1 MFRVSLSYY
10 SLTFLWRLA
19 ACLKWYGVDKVQM
32 KQQLL
37 KCGLWRDSSDD
48 IVHKDSLLLCACKK
62 KRHPYPPCTDNE
74 TVAQDESVRGQW
86 DFAQLSDCISGVT
99 VVQLLHAPYSW
110 SPLPSAGIKRRAS
123 GTRWKCQR
131 IMRFWHSCMYEA
143 IALAK
148 WLGFVANFTHLVF
161 GL

>member
-1 MFRVSLSYY
+1 MHHVGMFRVSLSYY

-110 SPLPSAGIKRRAS
+110 SPLPSAGIKRDVPAAQDESVRGQWDF
-123 GTRWKCQR
+123 GTVA
-131 IMRFWHSCMYEA
+131 SCMR
-143 IALAK
+143 L
-148 WLGFVANFTHLVF
+148 LH
-161 GL
+161 